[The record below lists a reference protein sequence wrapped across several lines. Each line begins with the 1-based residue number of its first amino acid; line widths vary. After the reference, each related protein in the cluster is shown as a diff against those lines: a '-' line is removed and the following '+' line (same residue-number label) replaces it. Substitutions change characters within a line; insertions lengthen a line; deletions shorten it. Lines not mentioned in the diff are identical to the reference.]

1 MGAMMRTRVK
11 ICGITRREDALTA
24 AELGADAIGFVF
36 YSSSPRFID
45 VTGAQTIA
53 QCLPPFITKV
63 GLFVNAVAG
72 DVRETGNLVGLDL
85 LQFHGDEDAEFCR
98 SFDLPYLKA
107 IRMQD
112 NADFSMLA
120 HQYHD
125 AAGILLDS
133 YAADQA
139 GGTGQVFDWGKI
151 PAGLSRPVVL
161 AGGLTPENVGSAI
174 KQVKPYA
181 VDVSS
186 GVEQRPGIKDADKI
200 AEFMKAVRDSL

>member
-1 MGAMMRTRVK
+1 MMRTRVK
-11 ICGITRREDALTA
+11 ICGITRRQDALTA

-45 VTGAQTIA
+45 VTGAQKIA

-112 NADFSMLA
+112 NTNISMLA
-120 HQYHD
+120 NQYHD
-125 AAGILLDS
+125 AAGFLLDS
-133 YAADQA
+133 YVADQA
-139 GGTGQVFDWGKI
+139 GGTGQVFDWRKI

-186 GVEQRPGIKDADKI
+186 GVEQRPGIKDTNKI
-200 AEFMKAVRDSL
+200 SEFMKAVRNSL

>member
-1 MGAMMRTRVK
+1 MRTRVK
-11 ICGITRREDALTA
+11 ICGITRREDALAA
-24 AELGADAIGFVF
+24 AELGTDAIGFVF

-45 VTGAQTIA
+45 VTNAQKIA
-53 QCLPPFITKV
+53 QCLPPFVTKV
-63 GLFVNAVAG
+63 GLFVNAVAD
-72 DVRETGNLVGLDL
+72 DVTKTGNFVGLDL

-112 NADFSMLA
+112 NTDFSMLVN
-120 HQYHD
+120 QYHD
-125 AAGILLDS
+125 AAGLLLDS
-133 YAADQA
+133 YVADQA

-151 PAGLSRPVVL
+151 PDGLSRPVVL
-161 AGGLTPENVGSAI
+161 AGGLTPENVASAI

-186 GVEQRPGIKDADKI
+186 GVEQSSGIKDANKI
-200 AEFMKAVRDSL
+200 AEFMKAVRDSN